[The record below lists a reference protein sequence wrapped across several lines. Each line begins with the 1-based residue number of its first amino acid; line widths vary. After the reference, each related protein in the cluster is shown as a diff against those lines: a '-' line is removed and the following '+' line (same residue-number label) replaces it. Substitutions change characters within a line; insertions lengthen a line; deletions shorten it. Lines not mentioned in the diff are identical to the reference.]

1 VLKLPAPDARRPLLL
16 RRRDKKM
23 ARSPHAYVRGNTAQY
38 YEWLLGQRGLALP
51 KGPQI
56 WICGDCHLGNLG
68 PLAGADGEIE
78 LQIRDFD
85 QSVIGNPV
93 HDLVRLGLSLA
104 TAARGSSLPGM
115 VTARMLAHMM
125 DGYDYAFFTNEAK
138 IAIPK
143 PAVVKTALR
152 GAARR
157 SWKEL
162 ARERIAD
169 TRPTIPMGR
178 NFWPLS
184 KAEKKAIEAL
194 CATPELLRL
203 VTTLKSRPED
213 ARVEVMDAAYWV
225 KGCSS
230 LGLMRYAV
238 LLRVGGKNDAD
249 AEYCLIDI
257 KEAVQATSISYP
269 GAGMPRDNAKR
280 VLEGARHMSPA
291 LGERMIA
298 ARFLDHG
305 VFVRELLPQDLKL
318 EIDELS
324 IEEATRTA
332 SYLAYAVGRAHA
344 RQMDEATRLSWRS
357 TMLDSR
363 GKTSMPDWLWSSVV
377 QLVGSHEEGYLQ
389 HCRRFGES

>member
-1 VLKLPAPDARRPLLL
+1 MFKLPAPDDRRALLL

-38 YEWLLGQRGLALP
+38 YEWLHGQRGLALP
-51 KGPQI
+51 QGPAI

-115 VTARMLAHMM
+115 VTARMMGHMM
-125 DGYDYAFFTNEAK
+125 DGYDYAFVTDEER

-162 ARERIAD
+162 AKERIAD
-169 TRPTIPMGR
+169 TRPTIPVGR

-194 CATPELLRL
+194 CATPELLQL
-203 VTTLKSRPED
+203 VTRLKTRPDD
-213 ARVEVMDAAYWV
+213 APVEVMDAAYWV

-230 LGLMRYAV
+230 LGLLRYAV
-238 LLRVGGKNDAD
+238 LLRVGEGDA
-249 AEYCLIDI
+249 AEYCLVDI

-269 GAGMPRDNAKR
+269 DASMPRDNAKR

-298 ARFLDHG
+298 QRFLDHG

-318 EIDELS
+318 EIDQLG

-332 SYLAYAVGRAHA
+332 SYLAYAVGRSHA
-344 RQMDEATRLSWRS
+344 RQMDEATRLSWRR
-357 TMLDSR
+357 TLLDSR

-389 HCRRFGES
+389 HCRKFGES